1 MAVDF
6 GLAGFPRIPFDPQT
20 SNNDVQLWL
29 TPAVLGVS
37 APWLFFKAY
46 QEQRISW
53 PNVYYSR
60 ESDFHV
66 QESRVFPELW
76 VWCQYGLAGAKM
88 HTTVLRFSLL
98 TCLGF
103 RVNLDDTQIC

>member
-53 PNVYYSR
+53 LDFDPNEDRTSTTQEKVIFMYKNLGFFLNFGCGVSMVWQ
-60 ESDFHV
+60 V
-66 QESRVFPELW
+66 QRCIQLFCVSLCSRV
-76 VWCQYGLAGAKM
+76 
-88 HTTVLRFSLL
+88 
-98 TCLGF
+98 
-103 RVNLDDTQIC
+103 LDFV